1 MVQEDNELCFN
12 PLKFQERPTSI
23 FLNTILF
30 HTSLGE
36 IREIWE
42 LMKWTSRG
50 NALIIYQIITTK
62 FFMEIKQISWEIFMW
77 ILGVEGLNNMDT
89 SLKMDTML
97 LIPPRPSLNLRWL
110 LWVIFSSQQHLN
122 PPAINVYLF
131 HCMIAIEFDSGVW
144 LLN

>member
-12 PLKFQERPTSI
+12 PWKFQERPTSI

-30 HTSLGE
+30 NTSSGE

-42 LMKWTSRG
+42 IMKWTSRG

-62 FFMEIKQISWEIFMW
+62 FFMEIQQISWEIFMW

-89 SLKMDTML
+89 SLKMDT
-97 LIPPRPSLNLRWL
+97 
-110 LWVIFSSQQHLN
+110 
-122 PPAINVYLF
+122 
-131 HCMIAIEFDSGVW
+131 
-144 LLN
+144 

>member
-12 PLKFQERPTSI
+12 PLKFQERPTL
-23 FLNTILF
+23 FNT
-30 HTSLGE
+30 SSGE

-89 SLKMDTML
+89 SLKMDT
-97 LIPPRPSLNLRWL
+97 
-110 LWVIFSSQQHLN
+110 
-122 PPAINVYLF
+122 
-131 HCMIAIEFDSGVW
+131 
-144 LLN
+144 

>member
-12 PLKFQERPTSI
+12 SLKFQERPTSI

-30 HTSLGE
+30 NTSIGE

-62 FFMEIKQISWEIFMW
+62 FFMGDFYVDIGGWRAQ
-77 ILGVEGLNNMDT
+77 
-89 SLKMDTML
+89 
-97 LIPPRPSLNLRWL
+97 
-110 LWVIFSSQQHLN
+110 
-122 PPAINVYLF
+122 
-131 HCMIAIEFDSGVW
+131 
-144 LLN
+144 